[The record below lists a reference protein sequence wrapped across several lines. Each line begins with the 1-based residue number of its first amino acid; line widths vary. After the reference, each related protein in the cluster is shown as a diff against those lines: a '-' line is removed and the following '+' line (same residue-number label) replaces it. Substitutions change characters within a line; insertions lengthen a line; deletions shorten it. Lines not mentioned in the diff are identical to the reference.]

1 MCDELAADGLR
12 LLMRSI
18 ATAAVITRE
27 LMKGLFFDCVYL
39 VKVSMA
45 GHQNNTAHHQ
55 HIHACTCR
63 TSDVSKVASRV
74 RVQKVFE
81 ASNIANRPTFG

>member
-1 MCDELAADGLR
+1 MKCSGEGVKCDELAADDSR

-27 LMKGLFFDCVYL
+27 LMKGFFFDCVYL

-45 GHQNNTAHHQ
+45 GHQNNTDASSVSNTPLAH
-55 HIHACTCR
+55 AERR
-63 TSDVSKVASRV
+63 TF
-74 RVQKVFE
+74 QK
-81 ASNIANRPTFG
+81 

>member
-1 MCDELAADGLR
+1 MCDELAADDLR

-39 VKVSMA
+39 VRVSTA
-45 GHQNNTAHHQ
+45 GHQNNTGASSAGHTPLAH
-55 HIHACTCR
+55 AERR
-63 TSDVSKVASRV
+63 TF
-74 RVQKVFE
+74 QK
-81 ASNIANRPTFG
+81 